1 MRSSLPKS
9 AAILLS
15 IVLGLLH
22 GNPVKA
28 QTTDVTSSVEATL
41 SDFAWLAGH
50 WQGNLAGRIVEEIWS
65 EPMVGLMMGMF
76 RLADSTQ
83 TLVLEF
89 FSLRQSEEGIEF
101 RLRHF
106 SPALDAWEKED
117 PITLKLV
124 NQRENLFTFENP
136 FHDRPKRVILTR
148 AGENTL
154 ISRSE
159 IIREDKTEIMELTL
173 SRVE

>member
-50 WQGNLAGRIVEEIWS
+50 WQGNLTGRIVEEIWS
-65 EPMVGLMMGMF
+65 EPMAGLMMGMF